1 MSTCGRLLNDM
12 QSFKRESAE
21 GKLNSVTLAML
32 HGDGSVNEEETFT
45 EMKSIITSKRRE
57 LQRLVLQKDSLV
69 PRACK
74 DLFWN
79 MCKIVHLFY
88 AKHDG
93 FTGHDL
99 MKTVN
104 GVTEEPIIL
113 SELQAESK

>member
-1 MSTCGRLLNDM
+1 MTLL
-12 QSFKRESAE
+12 QREYAE
-21 GKLNSVTLAML
+21 GKLNAVILAML
-32 HGDGSVNEEETFT
+32 HGNGKSTEEETFT
-45 EMKSIITSKRRE
+45 EMKCIITIKRRE
-57 LQRLVLQKDSLV
+57 LQRLVLQKDSVV

-93 FTGHDL
+93 FTSHDL

-104 GVTEEPIIL
+104 GLTEKPIIL
-113 SELQAESK
+113 SELQVERK

>member
-1 MSTCGRLLNDM
+1 ML
-12 QSFKRESAE
+12 QRESAE
-21 GKLNSVTLAML
+21 GKLNAVTLAML
-32 HGDGSVNEEETFT
+32 HASGSATEEETFN
-45 EMKSIITSKRRE
+45 EMKSIITNKRRE
-57 LQRLVLQKDSLV
+57 LQGLVVQEKDSLV

-74 DLFWN
+74 DLFWQ

-104 GVTEEPIIL
+104 AVIEEPIIL
-113 SELQAESK
+113 SELQIESK